1 MKTLRIYLTLLAM
14 TTLAIGMTA
23 QEYSAR
29 HDSVWV
35 YNSWEAIL
43 DQWPDT
49 LIVNPEIS
57 VWTPYDIE
65 FETRS
70 KATNEML
77 KHQTVAVAG
86 GDTTW
91 LVNTQWLK
99 DQGYKGDIKKMEDYA
114 PLFFNAKVAFI
125 QCVPTRTSSGMA
137 LLGALLGDPE
147 LFSEDPWE
155 NPADFFWIDFDN
167 KRVDKIDHK
176 KLSELLSVY
185 PDLQRRFEQMRDYK
199 KRYIIQSF
207 FIDFIKRAERDPS
220 YPYIYDLLYPPQAV
234 Q

>member
-1 MKTLRIYLTLLAM
+1 MTRKISITLLCLVASS
-14 TTLAIGMTA
+14 LVATA
-23 QEYSAR
+23 QEYKAR

-35 YNSWEAIL
+35 YNSWDAIL
-43 DQWPDT
+43 EQWPDT
-49 LIVNPEIS
+49 LVVNPEIS
-57 VWTPYDIE
+57 LWTPYDIE

-70 KATNEML
+70 KHANEML
-77 KHQTVAVAG
+77 HHQTVAVAI

-99 DQGYKGDIKKMEDYA
+99 DQGYKGDVKKMEDYA
-114 PLFFNAKVAFI
+114 PLYFNAKVAFI

-147 LFSEDPWE
+147 LFSDDPWE
-155 NPADFFWIDFDN
+155 NPADYYWIDFEN
-167 KRVDKIDHK
+167 QRVDKIDHK

-199 KRYIIQSF
+199 KRYVIQSY
-207 FIDFIKRAERDPS
+207 FIDFIQRAERDPS
-220 YPYIYDLLYPPQAV
+220 YPYIYDRLYPPQAL

>member
-1 MKTLRIYLTLLAM
+1 MTRRHYIALLCLVA
-14 TTLAIGMTA
+14 TTLVATA
-23 QEYSAR
+23 QEYQAR

-35 YNSWEAIL
+35 YNSWEAIM

-49 LIVNPEIS
+49 LLVNPEIE

-65 FETRS
+65 FKTRS
-70 KATNEML
+70 KAANQML
-77 KHQTVAVAG
+77 EEQTIAVAV

-91 LVNTQWLK
+91 LINTKLLQ
-99 DQGYKGDIKKMEDYA
+99 DQGYKGDVKKMDDFA

-125 QCVPTRTSSGMA
+125 QCVPTHTSNGMA

-155 NPADFFWIDFDN
+155 NPADFFWIDFEN

-207 FIDFIKRAERDPS
+207 FIDFIQRASRDPG
-220 YPYIYDLLYPPQAV
+220 YPYLLDRLYPDASIQ
-234 Q
+234 